1 MPPPPPPWCCSCPPP
16 PPPPCPRGEDEE
28 EWLRP
33 PPPPPGCP
41 PGLHMLFLPPA
52 TEEFVL
58 LEGTEGAAVVMELL
72 AAEAALLL
80 LLLLLFL
87 LVFGCTTVVTPA
99 GFVFRRTFLVFGSLL
114 SFLYFIRRFWNQIL
128 ICRSERGR
136 EIGGVRRNVHN
147 ESYAV
152 KQCLPMVISKRE
164 ISFHE
169 VVVAG
174 RKDPAVCSS
183 NLEAPRRKT
192 IRVFT
197 TPQGAAISQ
206 LAKKDRQ
213 KKKNA
218 KRKKTIMLL
227 LSILLFQP
235 EIRSE
240 TPNLNRTAYMGRT
253 KRRSRQKLSVNTLF
267 CMLALCFWKYL
278 QTTFDFLLKNII
290 CRNACIALNKV
301 KCGQSLRGTC
311 VPLFFVHSSYQWKN
325 NDFPHRHI
333 VCRCHSL
340 CLQFILAAINI

>member
-1 MPPPPPPWCCSCPPP
+1 
-16 PPPPCPRGEDEE
+16 
-28 EWLRP
+28 
-33 PPPPPGCP
+33 
-41 PGLHMLFLPPA
+41 
-52 TEEFVL
+52 
-58 LEGTEGAAVVMELL
+58 
-72 AAEAALLL
+72 
-80 LLLLLFL
+80 
-87 LVFGCTTVVTPA
+87 
-99 GFVFRRTFLVFGSLL
+99 
-114 SFLYFIRRFWNQIL
+114 
-128 ICRSERGR
+128 
-136 EIGGVRRNVHN
+136 
-147 ESYAV
+147 
-152 KQCLPMVISKRE
+152 MVISKRK

-253 KRRSRQKLSVNTLF
+253 KRRSRQKLSVYTLF

-311 VPLFFVHSSYQWKN
+311 VPLFLYTVVTNGKTMIFHTGTLFADAIPCACSLFWLQSIFN
-325 NDFPHRHI
+325 NAGKSLKIKSRKTNLGQLPTFLVKPKRRNILLHFNFNQLHCHPHPTLYHK
-333 VCRCHSL
+333 
-340 CLQFILAAINI
+340 LASKFMEWRQVATYT